1 MALTGECS
9 ASQMPRSRRSYRVAQ
24 HGASRCNHYHDSNA
38 YSKHVPSNSKAQGRN
53 IYVRVCMRSPKPA
66 KVLCS
71 SPNDI
76 CMHPLQMIMHFI
88 LPWECLSSH
97 LTPLAPLHWAP
108 KSRFRSHSRVFCHMM
123 ASELNDAAER
133 LVEAP
138 GRETFEMILARV
150 AVAEECAYG
159 DVARRR
165 W

>member
-1 MALTGECS
+1 VTPKSCILCS
-9 ASQMPRSRRSYRVAQ
+9 M
-24 HGASRCNHYHDSNA
+24 CNHYHEFNA
-38 YSKHVPSNSKAQGRN
+38 NPKRIPANSTSEQYN
-53 IYVRVCMRSPKPA
+53 ICVRVCMPSPKPA
-66 KVLCS
+66 NVLCS
-71 SPNDI
+71 NPNDT

-108 KSRFRSHSRVFCHMM
+108 KSRFLSHSRVFCHMM

-150 AVAEECAYG
+150 AVAEECAHG